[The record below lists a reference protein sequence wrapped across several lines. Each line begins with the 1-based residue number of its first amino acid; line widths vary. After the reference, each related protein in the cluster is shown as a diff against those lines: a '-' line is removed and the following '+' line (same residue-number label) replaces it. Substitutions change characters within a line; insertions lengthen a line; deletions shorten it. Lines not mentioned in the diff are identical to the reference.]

1 MISHQHT
8 ITAFA
13 ALGELFSKYISG
25 NEAKN
30 QWVNDFDNVLISA
43 SNQNK
48 WFTKENLSFCINS
61 WANTLTETHLK
72 KWLLAYPEAQKH
84 EQRLGLVLAGNIPL
98 VGLHDVLCGLA
109 CGYSIEI
116 KYSSNDAVM
125 LPFVMKFLMEKQPEW
140 EGKIHFTDSKLQK
153 FDRVIATGSNN
164 TARYFEYYFKDVPH
178 IIRKTRNGLAVL
190 NGEETEAELSA
201 LCTDILQYFGLGCR
215 NVSHLIVPQG
225 YDFNALFLALYEHRD
240 IIYHNA
246 YANNYD
252 YNKAVYL
259 MQEVDLLDNGF
270 MMLKKDSGLNSPIA
284 CIHYSIYS
292 DINEVEKILKNAQD
306 NIQCVVSN
314 CLKNSLTFGQTQYPR
329 LCDYAD
335 HIDTMKFLLKK

>member
-1 MISHQHT
+1 MNSYQHS
-8 ITAFA
+8 IPAFV
-13 ALGELFSKYISG
+13 ALGQLFRDYISG
-25 NEAKN
+25 DYSENKWIKSLDN
-30 QWVNDFDNVLISA
+30 TLVNA

-48 WFTKENLSFCINS
+48 WFTKENLDFCVNT
-61 WANTLTETHLK
+61 WGNTLTETNLNT
-72 KWLLAYPEAQKH
+72 WLRAYPEAQKH

-116 KYSSNDAVM
+116 KYSSNDDVL
-125 LPFVMKFLMEKQPEW
+125 LPFVVKFLMEKQPEW
-140 EGKIHFTDSKLQK
+140 QGKIHFTDGKLEK

-164 TARYFEYYFKDVPH
+164 TARYFEYYFRDVPH
-178 IIRKTRNGLAVL
+178 IIRKTRNGIAVL
-190 NGEETEAELSA
+190 NGEETETELSA

-215 NVSHLIVPQG
+215 SVSHLMVPEG

-240 IIYHNA
+240 IIHHNA

-259 MQEVDLLDNGF
+259 MQEEDLLDNGF

-284 CIHYSIYS
+284 CVHYSKYTTLG
-292 DINEVEKILKNAQD
+292 EAQKTLVNAQD

-314 CLKNSLTFGQTQYPR
+314 CIENSLAFGQTQHPK
-329 LCDYAD
+329 LSDYAD
-335 HIDTMKFLLKK
+335 HIDTMEFLLKK

>member
-13 ALGELFSKYISG
+13 ALGQLFRDSISG
-25 NEAKN
+25 DCSENKWLKDLDNAL
-30 QWVNDFDNVLISA
+30 VNT

-48 WFTKENLSFCINS
+48 WFTKENLDFCINT
-61 WANTLTETHLK
+61 WGNTLTETNLNT
-72 KWLLAYPEAQKH
+72 WLRAYPEAQKH

-116 KYSSNDAVM
+116 KYSSNDDIL
-125 LPFVMKFLMEKQPEW
+125 LPFVVNFLMEKQPEW
-140 EGKIHFTDSKLQK
+140 QGIIHFTDGKLEK

-164 TARYFEYYFKDVPH
+164 TARYFEYYFKNVPH
-178 IIRKTRNGLAVL
+178 IIRKTRNGVAVL

-215 NVSHLIVPQG
+215 SVSHLMVPES
-225 YDFNALFLALYEHRD
+225 YDFNALFLALYKHRD
-240 IIYHNA
+240 IIHHNA

-259 MQEVDLLDNGF
+259 MQEEDLLDNGF

-284 CIHYSIYS
+284 CVHYSKYATLG
-292 DINEVEKILKNAQD
+292 EAQKTLKEAQE

-314 CLKNSLTFGQTQYPR
+314 CLENSLAFGQTQHPK
-329 LCDYAD
+329 LSDYAD
-335 HIDTMKFLLKK
+335 HIDTMEFLLKK